1 MKIAIEEKS
10 SRASKAAIKN
20 LRLQVMVTNK
30 FKSRVTHW
38 LRNPSYRKS
47 CNGNRPE

>member
-1 MKIAIEEKS
+1 MKIAIDQKS
-10 SRASKAAIKN
+10 SPIKN
-20 LRLQVMVTNK
+20 LRLQVMVKNK
-30 FKSRVTHW
+30 FMSRVTHW